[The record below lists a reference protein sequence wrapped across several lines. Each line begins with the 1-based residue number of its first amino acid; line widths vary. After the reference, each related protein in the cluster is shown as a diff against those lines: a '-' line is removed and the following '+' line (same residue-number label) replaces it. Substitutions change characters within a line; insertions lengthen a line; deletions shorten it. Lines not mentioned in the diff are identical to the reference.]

1 MDAPHRPPLP
11 ARGPTRKEHNPKDR
25 ALGLLL
31 RQNKADARCRS
42 TPIGRA
48 AKTQKPHKTQKPLGA
63 AATNKRRPADS
74 AANTHERSP
83 PPLPSPEVFALRNLD
98 EEAYQER
105 IEREKARRFQE
116 LLIQA
121 EARLAPHLPY
131 YYPRINVPISYYYNA
146 YSKCIH
152 RKLDPE
158 LRDKKLGQVLPRF
171 QGELYS
177 HQLTALQCHNGTH
190 VS

>member
-1 MDAPHRPPLP
+1 MPLERNRT
-11 ARGPTRKEHNPKDR
+11 RGKNTKNRTNPKSPL
-25 ALGLLL
+25 ALL
-31 RQNKADARCRS
+31 RQTNGAQR
-42 TPIGRA
+42 TPR
-48 AKTQKPHKTQKPLGA
+48 QKHTKEP
-63 AATNKRRPADS
+63 ATVALS
-74 AANTHERSP
+74 
-83 PPLPSPEVFALRNLD
+83 EVFALRNLD

-177 HQLTALQCHNGTH
+177 HQLTALQYHHGTRF
-190 VS
+190 S

>member
-1 MDAPHRPPLP
+1 MRPTQKNNKTPKTEPLGCCVRQTKRTPGAARAHRT
-11 ARGPTRKEHNPKDR
+11 RGKNTKKRTNPKAPWRCCDKQT
-25 ALGLLL
+25 APSGL
-31 RQNKADARCRS
+31 RGKN
-42 TPIGRA
+42 P
-48 AKTQKPHKTQKPLGA
+48 QK
-63 AATNKRRPADS
+63 
-74 AANTHERSP
+74 SP
-83 PPLPSPEVFALRNLD
+83 PPLPSSEVFALRNLD

-158 LRDKKLGQVLPRF
+158 LRDKKLGQVPPNRA
-171 QGELYS
+171 G
-177 HQLTALQCHNGTH
+177 
-190 VS
+190 